1 MVEGSLLPLRSK
13 ALWVL
18 WLWDSHSQARIRV
31 DSSVRYVEW
40 CQEKAWRSDGRQRQ
54 EGWRWHRIT
63 GRLWNLAFPLL
74 LLLSSPEVASEGI
87 RLGFRIHCPQGSVY
101 TSSCFAGHWASENA
115 RHFFPTEMLCVVLIS
130 VLSSAV
136 FLGCLSFLLFVC
148 LFWPRPRSVSFWPLN
163 TLFQEVPIRLL
174 CPISSRGRSHPDPS
188 SGLPL
193 PMKSVWTVTA
203 HAVATLFEPVAMM
216 GGPRVPHGT
225 ASFYLQGTHCLEFL
239 VVGFHFTTLS
249 CCWYGFSLSSGGG
262 DGFLPYGWL
271 LKSVTICL
279 TRVSVKSMIF

>member
-1 MVEGSLLPLRSK
+1 M
-13 ALWVL
+13 
-18 WLWDSHSQARIRV
+18 DSHSQARIRV
-31 DSSVRYVEW
+31 DLSVRMWNDVRR
-40 CQEKAWRSDGRQRQ
+40 KR
-54 EGWRWHRIT
+54 EGVTEGNGKNGEDHSLGGCGT
-63 GRLWNLAFPLL
+63 QPFPLL

-101 TSSCFAGHWASENA
+101 TSSCFAGHWASENT

-193 PMKSVWTVTA
+193 PMKSV
-203 HAVATLFEPVAMM
+203 
-216 GGPRVPHGT
+216 
-225 ASFYLQGTHCLEFL
+225 
-239 VVGFHFTTLS
+239 
-249 CCWYGFSLSSGGG
+249 
-262 DGFLPYGWL
+262 
-271 LKSVTICL
+271 
-279 TRVSVKSMIF
+279 